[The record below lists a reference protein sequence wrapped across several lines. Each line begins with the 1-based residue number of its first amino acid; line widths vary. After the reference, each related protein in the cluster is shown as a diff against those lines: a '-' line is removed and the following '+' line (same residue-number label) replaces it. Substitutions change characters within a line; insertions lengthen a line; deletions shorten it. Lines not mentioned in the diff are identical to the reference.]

1 VALSSLTFHNWTGT
15 VNNGVSRGPIVI
27 RGSDIVPLTDI
38 TLSDFSMWTV
48 NQNKI
53 LNQCKNVYGTGY
65 CAATSTP
72 GARLTTFT
80 TTVTTASP
88 PAGFTNPTRPIWGVS
103 DYGTAIPIPIY
114 TPAVFWSPVSSGVAS
129 PGSASKEKA
138 VKTSSV
144 SVPASTATGASKSSS
159 YTVTKSSTP
168 PYVAAEATAKSTV
181 KVGSSSI
188 PATSKLTSVEVAGS
202 GTSSAPSSRVINSG
216 TILGEY
222 YKCGGQGWTGTG
234 TCESGTTCVAQNE
247 WYSQCLATAT
257 TNAEHELDDVPELL
271 M

>member
-1 VALSSLTFHNWTGT
+1 
-15 VNNGVSRGPIVI
+15 
-27 RGSDIVPLTDI
+27 
-38 TLSDFSMWTV
+38 MWTV
-48 NQNKI
+48 NEKKI

-65 CAATSTP
+65 CAATSTA
-72 GARLTTFT
+72 GAKLTTFT
-80 TTVTTASP
+80 TTATTTSP

-103 DYGTAIPIPIY
+103 DFGTTIPIPVY

-129 PGSASKEKA
+129 PGSTSTGTG

-144 SVPASTATGASKSSS
+144 SVPASTAKGASQSSS
-159 YTVTKSSTP
+159 YAVAKSSTP
-168 PYVAAEATAKSTV
+168 PYVAAEATAKSSV

-202 GTSSAPSSRVINSG
+202 ETSSAPSSTVTNSG
-216 TILGEY
+216 TLGEY
-222 YKCGGQGWTGTG
+222 YQCGGQGWTGTG

-257 TNAEHELDDVPELL
+257 TDAESELDDVSESR